1 MLLLPRLSPST
12 LLALALGLLSR
23 PATPPVA
30 AAAAA
35 VLDETAL
42 TRARAL
48 VAPVPSAQS
57 GGEFEHAEFWQNHSS
72 TLSQAWQELGPC
84 LQRRVFLPA
93 AAPLSVTVLQNMRPR
108 YRWRSS

>member
-1 MLLLPRLSPST
+1 MLLLPRFSPST

-23 PATPPVA
+23 PATPPA
-30 AAAAA
+30 AAGTV
-35 VLDETAL
+35 VLEETAL

-72 TLSQAWQELGPC
+72 TLHQAWQELGPY
-84 LQRRVFLPA
+84 LQRRVALLRCQRP
-93 AAPLSVTVLQNMRPR
+93 APLSL
-108 YRWRSS
+108 

>member
-84 LQRRVFLPA
+84 LQRRVFLLLCQRRL
-93 AAPLSVTVLQNMRPR
+93 LSL
-108 YRWRSS
+108 